1 MKIASRPTGVR
12 GLKRLTNLV
21 HRGSLV
27 SASAWGTSRGA
38 VDQPMNAYVTAVL
51 QSLAVFR
58 FVSFAMGA
66 GLVFILNPEQETSV
80 WLVLVVVVAGFYNI
94 YRVIWRFDPS
104 KPANMLQWTS
114 VAFDVLLSVELIL
127 MSGGLNSA
135 FLIYSLSPILT
146 TSLLMD
152 VKAAVTVAGLTA
164 LTVSGAYVASGMG
177 FGGFPWILSGNYLV
191 FSLLYSAVCLLIAYL
206 PFIANL
212 NWQRRVRNESLTTE
226 RSRLQREVHDSV
238 AQTLAFLSLKMRH
251 AEERASEPRA
261 ALTVRDVAE
270 IGSVVERA
278 YLAVRDYLDGSEYEE
293 STSTL
298 KTRLPDIVD
307 QWRRDTG
314 LAVAISMEGVEG
326 DLPPKM
332 KHQILQI
339 GKEALANVA
348 KHARAS
354 NVRVHLSCTPE
365 NIVLTVRDNGRG
377 FAAGAPRGHGMDI
390 MKERAAMVGAS
401 LTINSVPGEG
411 TEVAVVCSRGAA

>member
-1 MKIASRPTGVR
+1 M
-12 GLKRLTNLV
+12 KRLSNLV
-21 HRGSLV
+21 HWGDLA
-27 SASAWGTSRGA
+27 SASVWGNSRGA
-38 VDQPMNAYVTAVL
+38 IDQPMNAYVTAVL

-66 GLVFILNPEQETSV
+66 GLVFVLNPEQETSI
-80 WLVLVVVVAGFYNI
+80 WLVLVVVVAGLYNI

-104 KPANMLQWTS
+104 KPANILQWIS
-114 VAFDVLLSVELIL
+114 VAVDVLLSVELIL
-127 MSGGLNSA
+127 TSGGLNSA
-135 FLIYSLSPILT
+135 FLIHSLSPILT

-152 VKAAVTVAGLTA
+152 VRAAVTVAGVSA
-164 LTVSGAYVASGMG
+164 LAVSGAYVASGVG
-177 FGGFPWILSGNYLV
+177 IGGYPWILSGNYLV
-191 FSLLYSAVCLLIAYL
+191 FSLLYSAVCVLIAYL

-212 NWQRRVRNESLTTE
+212 NWQRRVRNESMTTE
-226 RSRLQREVHDSV
+226 RNRLQREVHDSV

-251 AEERASEPRA
+251 AEQQGSQPRA
-261 ALTVRDVAE
+261 PLTVRDVAE

-278 YLAVRDYLDGSEYEE
+278 YLAVRDYLEGAESDE

-298 KTRLPDIVD
+298 KTRLPEIVD

-314 LAVAISMEGVEG
+314 LGVETSMEGNEG
-326 DLPPKM
+326 DLSPRM

-348 KHARAS
+348 KHTRAS

-365 NIVLTVRDNGRG
+365 NVALTVRDNGMG
-377 FAAGAPRGHGMDI
+377 FSAGAPRGHGMDI

-411 TEVAVVCSRGAA
+411 TEVSVVCSRGAE